1 VLAGGLAFLAYQVRS
16 VLPPFGLAL
25 ALAYLLDP
33 IIRWLAGRGLSR
45 LAALAVT
52 YLTLGGGT
60 AGLLLFLIPQLLA
73 QLTELAADLPRL
85 IWTLEALLTRLEA
98 GYTRTPLPEAARQAV
113 DQGLRD
119 LERTL
124 VQGVEVAL
132 AGLGVVVTTAFS
144 LILAP
149 VIAFYLLRDID
160 RLRLSALDLI
170 PEQARAEVLGLLRE
184 IDAVLGAFVRS
195 QLLIAGMTGLVSAL
209 ALFALGLEFAL
220 LLGLFIGVTN
230 VIPYLGPILG
240 AIPAVILAMAESP
253 GLAVKTVV
261 ALTVIQQLETAVLQ
275 PRVVGGSVGLHPV
288 LVIFAVLAGARL
300 AGAPG
305 VLLAVPVA
313 AVAKVLLLYL
323 HRWWRAGSRG

>member
-1 VLAGGLAFLAYQVRS
+1 MLAGGLAFLAYQVRS

-25 ALAYLLDP
+25 AIAYLLDP
-33 IIRWLAGRGLSR
+33 IIRWLVGRGLSR
-45 LAALAVT
+45 LAALVVI

-85 IWTLEALLTRLEA
+85 IWTLETLLARLEA
-98 GYTRTPLPEAARQAV
+98 GYTRTPLPEAARQAI

-160 RLRLSALDLI
+160 RLKVSVLDLI
-170 PEQARAEVLGLLRE
+170 SGRARAEVLGLLRE
-184 IDAVLGAFVRS
+184 IDGVLGAFVRS

-209 ALFALGLEFAL
+209 ALFALGLDFAL

-253 GLAVKTVV
+253 GLAVKTVI
-261 ALTVIQQLETAVLQ
+261 ALTAIQQLETAVIQ

-300 AGAPG
+300 AGVPG